1 LFSATFEPE
10 HLIAP
15 LHTARALSPGP
26 AWKLFPSQFATHFVI
41 TAALELRAS
50 NTEVQWATE
59 VQSIELRTPVMHYID
74 RPQPET
80 GLDGKFSWQYTTA
93 VALLDGR
100 VEPKSFTHERRFAI
114 DVVGMLEK
122 IRLNS
127 DTAISGRLDQMH
139 VELKV
144 VLRDG
149 RELRQRCDAPLG
161 SWTRPVGPQKIRD
174 KARGLMTEVCGSE
187 IAGRVEST
195 VMGADDF
202 EVRGLLTWL

>member
-1 LFSATFEPE
+1 
-10 HLIAP
+10 
-15 LHTARALSPGP
+15 
-26 AWKLFPSQFATHFVI
+26 
-41 TAALELRAS
+41 
-50 NTEVQWATE
+50 
-59 VQSIELRTPVMHYID
+59 
-74 RPQPET
+74 
-80 GLDGKFSWQYTTA
+80 
-93 VALLDGR
+93 
-100 VEPKSFTHERRFAI
+100 
-114 DVVGMLEK
+114 MLEK

-174 KARGLMTEVCGSE
+174 KARGLMTEVCGIE